1 MRTFENLEPRKVF
14 SYFEDICSIPHGSG
28 NTKQISDYCV
38 EFAKA
43 HGLKY
48 RQEENNNIIIWKE
61 ATPGYENAG
70 TVILQGHMDM
80 VAVKEADCSLDL
92 EKDGLEL
99 AIDGDWIYAKGTS
112 LGGDDGIAVAYA
124 LAVLASDEIR
134 HPALEA
140 VFTVDEEIGL
150 LGATALDTSDLK
162 GTTLLNMDSEDDG
175 RFLISCAGGAT
186 VECILPAPQ
195 ETMDGVVYEWKLDGL
210 KGGHSGA
217 EIHKGRANANV
228 IFGRYLLDVGGK
240 VPFYAGCIGGGE
252 KDNAIAKIC
261 SAHIVVKAEQAEELE
276 TQTAAFAKMLKE
288 EFASVEP
295 DFALTLTR
303 RKESSE
309 AVLKKEALTALT
321 NLLVHL
327 PAGIQRMMPDFP
339 DMVQT
344 SLNLGV
350 LKLDQSEVKLT
361 YSVRSSVASERDWLI
376 KKMVSL
382 TELLGGHCEISGVY
396 PAWEYKQ
403 ESKIRDLIAGA
414 FSDLFGEE
422 PILESIHAGVECGIL
437 CEKIPGLDC
446 VSFGPQMHDIHTTR
460 EKLSIS
466 SVERNWKL
474 LLEVLKRMK

>member
-1 MRTFENLEPRKVF
+1 
-14 SYFEDICSIPHGSG
+14 
-28 NTKQISDYCV
+28 
-38 EFAKA
+38 
-43 HGLKY
+43 
-48 RQEENNNIIIWKE
+48 
-61 ATPGYENAG
+61 
-70 TVILQGHMDM
+70 
-80 VAVKEADCSLDL
+80 
-92 EKDGLEL
+92 
-99 AIDGDWIYAKGTS
+99 
-112 LGGDDGIAVAYA
+112 
-124 LAVLASDEIR
+124 
-134 HPALEA
+134 
-140 VFTVDEEIGL
+140 
-150 LGATALDTSDLK
+150 
-162 GTTLLNMDSEDDG
+162 
-175 RFLISCAGGAT
+175 
-186 VECILPAPQ
+186 
-195 ETMDGVVYEWKLDGL
+195 
-210 KGGHSGA
+210 
-217 EIHKGRANANV
+217 
-228 IFGRYLLDVGGK
+228 
-240 VPFYAGCIGGGE
+240 
-252 KDNAIAKIC
+252 
-261 SAHIVVKAEQAEELE
+261 
-276 TQTAAFAKMLKE
+276 MLKE